1 MSQGDSKGSL
11 TFVECLVEIRALL
24 IGEEKADPEL
34 EDEKWL
40 VKLTFLAD
48 ITTHPNELYL
58 RLQGTGQTGMCVFEV
73 WKGFVSKLDVY
84 TRDIQT
90 ATFCIFN
97 I

>member
-1 MSQGDSKGSL
+1 M
-11 TFVECLVEIRALL
+11 TFVECLVEIRAFS
-24 IGEEKADPEL
+24 IGQEKADPEL

-48 ITTHPNELYL
+48 ITTKPNELYL
-58 RLQGTGQTGMCVFEV
+58 RLQGAGQTVMCVFEV

>member
-1 MSQGDSKGSL
+1 M
-11 TFVECLVEIRALL
+11 TFVECLVKIRAFL
-24 IGEEKADPEL
+24 IGQGKADPEP

-48 ITTHPNELYL
+48 ITMHPNEIYL
-58 RLQGTGQTGMCVFEV
+58 RLQGTEQTVMCVFEV

-84 TRDIQT
+84 TQAIQT

>member
-1 MSQGDSKGSL
+1 M
-11 TFVECLVEIRALL
+11 FVECLFEIRAFL
-24 IGEEKADPEL
+24 IGQGKADPEL

-40 VKLTFLAD
+40 VKLTFLVNIAMY
-48 ITTHPNELYL
+48 PNELYL
-58 RLQGTGQTGMCVFEV
+58 RFQDTEQTVMCVFEV
-73 WKGFVSKLDVY
+73 WKGFVSKLDVN

>member
-24 IGEEKADPEL
+24 IGEGKADPEL
-34 EDEKWL
+34 EDVKWL

-48 ITTHPNELYL
+48 ITTHPSELYL
-58 RLQGTGQTGMCVFEV
+58 RLQGQIGMCVFEV

-90 ATFCIFN
+90 VTFCIFN